1 MREIVLDTETTGLSP
16 QNGDRIVEIG
26 CIELLNKVPT
36 TNNFHQYVNPQREMP
51 EEAFKVHGLSNQF
64 LSTKPLFSD
73 IMDSFLTFI
82 ENSTLIIHNASF
94 DLAFIN
100 AELKRQKV
108 AGIKNPVLDTVVLA
122 RAKFP
127 GSLVNLDA
135 LCKRFNID
143 NSDRNLHGALLD
155 AELLSE
161 VYIELN
167 GGRQQGL
174 NLSES
179 KNDFNVMDNNKTEN
193 LSHVPRT
200 QKISPDEELAH
211 QEFLKTLDDPLWL
224 KLK

>member
-1 MREIVLDTETTGLSP
+1 M
-16 QNGDRIVEIG
+16 N
-26 CIELLNKVPT
+26 
-36 TNNFHQYVNPQREMP
+36 
-51 EEAFKVHGLSNQF
+51 
-64 LSTKPLFSD
+64 
-73 IMDSFLTFI
+73 SFLTFI
-82 ENSTLIIHNASF
+82 ENSTLIIHNAPF

-100 AELKRQKV
+100 AELKREKV
-108 AGIKNPVLDTVVLA
+108 ADIKNPVLDTVVLA

-143 NSDRNLHGALLD
+143 NSDRKLHGALLD

-179 KNDFNVMDNNKTEN
+179 KTDFNAMDGNKKEN
-193 LSHVPRT
+193 LSYAPRT
-200 QKISPDEELAH
+200 QKISLDEELAH